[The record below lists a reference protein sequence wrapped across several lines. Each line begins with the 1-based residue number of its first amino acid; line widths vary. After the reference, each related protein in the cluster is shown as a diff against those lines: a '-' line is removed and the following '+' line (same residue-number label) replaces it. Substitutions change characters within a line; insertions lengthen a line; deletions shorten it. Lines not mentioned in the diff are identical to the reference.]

1 MELGLHAGCIMH
13 TNVVTD
19 VRIAREAGYDA
30 IEIWIPKLVRYLE
43 VGYTVDELKAKMG
56 DLKAAM
62 MNCLLSV
69 EGQDPAFRKKL
80 REDCGRLAKV
90 ARGIGCP
97 TIQVIVLNELDGLP
111 WSKMKSLLV
120 ASFQELADIA
130 GEYGVRFG
138 LEPVV
143 FSDFHHL
150 TQALEVIEEA
160 GRENLGLV
168 VDTWH
173 VWTSGEAWEVVEGLN
188 PGTIYSAHI
197 GDTNPKRGAQW
208 HDDDRTA
215 LPGEGILPLE
225 EGVRAILKTGYEGV
239 WSVEMLSHRHW
250 EWDPMELAVDLKRRT
265 EELLKK
271 VGITATQN
279 N

>member
-1 MELGLHAGCIMH
+1 MKLGLHAGCIMH
-13 TNVVTD
+13 TNMVTD
-19 VRIAREAGYDA
+19 VRIAQEAGYDA
-30 IEIWIPKLVRYLE
+30 IEIWIPKLFRYLDN
-43 VGYTVDELKAKMG
+43 GFTVEELKAKMG
-56 DLKAAM
+56 DLEPAM

-90 ARGIGCP
+90 GKGLGCP

-111 WSKMKSLLV
+111 WPKMKTLLV
-120 ASFQELADIA
+120 GAFQEIADIA
-130 GEYGVRFG
+130 GEHGVRLG

-143 FSDFHHL
+143 FSDFNRL

-160 GRENLGLV
+160 DRENLGLV

-173 VWTSGEAWEVVEGLN
+173 VWTAGEPWEVVEKLDPN
-188 PGTIYSAHI
+188 KIYSAHI
-197 GDTNPKRGAQW
+197 SDTNPKQGKQW

-215 LPGEGILPLE
+215 LPGEGILPLV
-225 EGVRAILKTGYEGV
+225 EGVRAIQKTGYDGY

-250 EWDPMELAVDLKRRT
+250 EWDPVTLAMDLKKRT
-265 EELLKK
+265 EDLLSK
-271 VGITATQN
+271 VESAAAA
-279 N
+279 